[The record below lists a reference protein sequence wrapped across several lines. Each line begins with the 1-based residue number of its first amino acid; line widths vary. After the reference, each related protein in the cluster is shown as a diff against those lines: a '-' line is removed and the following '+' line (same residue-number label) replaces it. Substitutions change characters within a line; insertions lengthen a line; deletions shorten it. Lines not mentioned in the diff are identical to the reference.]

1 MELQFLGTGAGQPAK
16 QRNVASL
23 ALKLLDELNEIWLFD
38 VGEATQHQILKTNI
52 RLRKVTKIFISHNH
66 GDHIFG
72 LPGLL
77 ATRSFQGDVG
87 PLIIYGP
94 AGIEQFVKTSLRVSR
109 TKVSYP
115 INFVELKEAQK
126 LFHENGFSVYTD
138 KLDHRVPS
146 FGYRVVED
154 SRPGEL
160 LMDKLKQYHIPNGPL
175 YGKLKNG
182 EQIALKDGTILDG
195 RDFLG
200 TPKPGRIVTIIYDTR
215 KTPSIAEL
223 AKDADVLVHE
233 STFGG
238 NEAKL
243 AHAYYH
249 STCVEAA
256 EVAKN
261 NGVKKLYLDHISAR
275 YLGSKAKKLEIQARK
290 VFANTYLASDLG
302 QVNIPMKG
310 AESDE

>member
-1 MELQFLGTGAGQPAK
+1 MEVQFLGTGAGQPSK

-23 ALKLLDELNEIWLFD
+23 ALKLLDEINEIWLFD

-87 PLIIYGP
+87 PLTIYGP
-94 AGIEQFVKTSLRVSR
+94 PGIEQFVKTALQVSR

-115 INFVELKEAQK
+115 INYVELNKDGLIYQGQ
-126 LFHENGFSVYTD
+126 GFKVYTR
-138 KLDHRVPS
+138 KLDHRVPC

-175 YGKLKNG
+175 YGKLKAG
-182 EQIALKDGTILDG
+182 EQVALKDGTILDG

-200 TPKPGRIVTIIYDTR
+200 PEKPGRVVTIIYDTR
-215 KTPSIAEL
+215 ATPNIAKL
-223 AKDADVLVHE
+223 AKNADLLIHE
-233 STFGG
+233 STFAG

-243 AHAYYH
+243 AHSYYH

-256 EVAKN
+256 KVAKG

-275 YLGSKAKKLEIQARK
+275 YLGNKAKKLEKQAQK
-290 VFANTYLASDLG
+290 IFPKTVLANDFD
-302 QVNIPMKG
+302 QVVIPMKG
-310 AESDE
+310 NTNE

>member
-52 RLRKVTKIFISHNH
+52 RMRKITKIFISHNH

-87 PLIIYGP
+87 PLTIYGP
-94 AGIEQFVKTSLRVSR
+94 PGLEQFVKTSLRVSR
-109 TKVSYP
+109 TKISYP
-115 INFVELKEAQK
+115 IKFVELTQGG
-126 LFHENGFSVYTD
+126 LIYDNQGFKVYTE

-146 FGYRVVED
+146 FGYRVVEN

-160 LMDKLKQYHIPNGPL
+160 LMEKLSKYNIPNGPL
-175 YGKLKNG
+175 FGKLKAG
-182 EQIALKDGTILDG
+182 EQIVLSDGTILDG

-200 TPKPGRIVTIIYDTR
+200 PERPGRIVTIIYDTR
-215 KTPSIAEL
+215 STPTIAEL

-233 STFGG
+233 STFAG

-249 STCVEAA
+249 STSVEAA
-256 EVAKN
+256 EVARDN
-261 NGVKKLYLDHISAR
+261 NVKKLYLDHVSAR
-275 YLGSKAKKLEIQARK
+275 YLGNKAKKLEKQAQK
-290 VFANTYLASDLG
+290 VFPNTFLANDFD
-302 QVNIPMKG
+302 QINIPMKG
-310 AESDE
+310 TQK

>member
-1 MELQFLGTGAGQPAK
+1 MELQFLGTGAGQPSK

-52 RLRKVTKIFISHNH
+52 RLRKVTKVFISHNH

-87 PLIIYGP
+87 PLTIYGP
-94 AGIEQFVKTSLRVSR
+94 AGIEQFVKTALRVSR

-115 INFVELKEAQK
+115 INFVELTEGGIICEEK
-126 LFHENGFSVYTD
+126 GFKVYTD

-146 FGYRVVED
+146 FGFRIVEN

-160 LMDKLKQYHIPNGPL
+160 LMDKLAKFNIPNGPL
-175 YGKLKNG
+175 LGKLKAG
-182 EQIALKDGTILDG
+182 QQIVLQDGTMIDG
-195 RDFLG
+195 KEYLG
-200 TPKPGRIVTIIYDTR
+200 PARPGKIVTIIYDTR
-215 KTPSIAEL
+215 STPSIAEL
-223 AKDADVLVHE
+223 AKNADVLVHE
-233 STFGG
+233 STFAG

-256 EVAKN
+256 EVARD
-261 NGVKKLYLDHISAR
+261 NGVKQLCLDHISAR
-275 YLGSKAKKLEIQARK
+275 YLGSKAKRLEKQAKK
-290 VFANTYLASDLG
+290 VFPNTKL
-302 QVNIPMKG
+302 VNDFDQIIIPMKG
-310 AESDE
+310 TEK

>member
-1 MELQFLGTGAGQPAK
+1 MEIEFLGTGAGQPSK

-52 RLRKVTKIFISHNH
+52 RLRKVTRIFISHNH

-87 PLIIYGP
+87 PLTIYGP
-94 AGIEQFVKTSLRVSR
+94 PGLEQFVRTSLRVSR

-115 INFVELKEAQK
+115 IKFVELTEGGLIYRGQ
-126 LFHENGFSVYTD
+126 GFKVYTD

-160 LMDKLKQYHIPNGPL
+160 LMDKLAQYHIPNGPL
-175 YGKLKNG
+175 LGKLKNG
-182 EQIALKDGTILDG
+182 EQIALSDGTVING
-195 RDFLG
+195 KDFLG
-200 TPKPGRIVTIIYDTR
+200 PERAGRIISIIYDTR
-215 KTPSIAEL
+215 STPSIAKL
-223 AKDADVLVHE
+223 AENADVLVHE
-233 STFGG
+233 STFAG

-243 AHAYYH
+243 AHSYYH
-249 STCVEAA
+249 STAVEAA
-256 EVAKN
+256 EVARD
-261 NGVKKLYLDHISAR
+261 NGVKQLCLDHISAR
-275 YLGSKAKKLEIQARK
+275 YLGNKAKRLEKQAQK
-290 VFANTYLASDLG
+290 VFPNTKL
-302 QVNIPMKG
+302 VNDFDQILIPMKG
-310 AESDE
+310 TEK

>member
-1 MELQFLGTGAGQPAK
+1 MEIQFLGTGAGQPAK

-52 RLRKVTKIFISHNH
+52 RMRKITKIFISHNH

-87 PLIIYGP
+87 PLTIYGP
-94 AGIEQFVKTSLRVSR
+94 PGLEQFVKTSLRVSR
-109 TKVSYP
+109 TKISYP
-115 INFVELKEAQK
+115 IKFVELTEGG
-126 LFHENGFSVYTD
+126 LIYDDHGFKVYTD

-146 FGYRVVED
+146 FGYRVVEN

-160 LMDKLKQYHIPNGPL
+160 LMDKLAKYNIPNGPL
-175 YGKLKNG
+175 FGKLKAG
-182 EQIALKDGTILDG
+182 EQIVLSNGTILDG

-200 TPKPGRIVTIIYDTR
+200 PARPGRIVTIIYDTR
-215 KTPSIAEL
+215 STPTIATI

-233 STFGG
+233 STFAG

-243 AHAYYH
+243 AHSYYH
-249 STCVEAA
+249 STSVEAA
-256 EVAKN
+256 EVARD
-261 NGVKKLYLDHISAR
+261 NGVKKLYLDHVSAR
-275 YLGSKAKKLEIQARK
+275 YLGNKAKKLVKQAQK
-290 VFANTYLASDLG
+290 VFPNTFLANDFDQIT
-302 QVNIPMKG
+302 IPMKG
-310 AESDE
+310 TEE

>member
-1 MELQFLGTGAGQPAK
+1 MELQFLGTGAGQPSK
-16 QRNVASL
+16 QRNVSSL

-38 VGEATQHQILKTNI
+38 VGEATQHQILRTNI

-87 PLIIYGP
+87 PITIYGP
-94 AGIEQFVKTSLRVSR
+94 PGLEQFIKTSLRVSR

-115 INFVELKEAQK
+115 IKFVELKEGGLIYKGQ
-126 LFHENGFSVYTD
+126 GFKVYTE

-160 LMDKLKQYHIPNGPL
+160 LMNKLADYNVPNGPL
-175 YGKLKNG
+175 LGKLKNG
-182 EQIALKDGTILDG
+182 EQVVLEDGTILNG
-195 RDFLG
+195 KDFLG
-200 TPKPGRIVTIIYDTR
+200 PDRPGRIVTIIYDTR
-215 KTPSIAEL
+215 STPTIAQL

-233 STFGG
+233 STFAGH
-238 NEAKL
+238 EAKL
-243 AHAYYH
+243 AHSYYH
-249 STCVEAA
+249 STAVEAA
-256 EVAKN
+256 TIARD
-261 NGVKKLYLDHISAR
+261 NGVKHLCLDHISAR
-275 YLGSKAKKLEIQARK
+275 YLGANAKALEKQAKDIFPNTKL
-290 VFANTYLASDLG
+290 
-302 QVNIPMKG
+302 VNDFDDIIIPMKG
-310 AESDE
+310 TAD

>member
-1 MELQFLGTGAGQPAK
+1 MEIQFLGTGAGQPSK
-16 QRNVASL
+16 QRNVSSL

-87 PLIIYGP
+87 PLTIYGP
-94 AGIEQFVKTSLRVSR
+94 PGLEQFVKTSLRVSR

-115 INFVELKEAQK
+115 INFVELVEGGLIYQGQ
-126 LFHENGFSVYTD
+126 GFKVYTE

-160 LMDKLKQYHIPNGPL
+160 LMDKLQKFHIPNGPL
-175 YGKLKNG
+175 YGKLKAG
-182 EQIALKDGTILDG
+182 EQIALQDGTIIDG
-195 RDFLG
+195 KDFLG
-200 TPKPGRIVTIIYDTR
+200 PDRPGRIVTIIYDTR
-215 KTPSIAEL
+215 TTPSIAKL
-223 AKDADVLVHE
+223 AKNADILVHE
-233 STFGG
+233 STFAG

-243 AHAYYH
+243 AHSYYH

-256 EVAKN
+256 TVARD
-261 NGVKKLYLDHISAR
+261 NGVKQLWLDHISAR
-275 YLGSKAKKLEIQARK
+275 YLGSKAKQLENQAKK
-290 VFANTYLASDLG
+290 VFPNTKLANDFDH
-302 QVNIPMKG
+302 VNILMKG
-310 AESDE
+310 SKE